1 MIHLYNT
8 LLYEPIF
15 NLLVYLY
22 NTIALHDI
30 GIAIII
36 ITILIKLIL
45 YPLSVKSIK
54 AQKALQDLQPKMEEL
69 KKKYKKQ
76 PEILG
81 REMMKLYKENKISPA
96 SSCLPLLIQMP
107 FLIAVY
113 HVFRN
118 GFKTETL
125 DLLYPFIHNP
135 GSINP
140 LAFGLLDFSERN
152 IVIAVMA
159 GAAQYWT
166 SKMLITKRQPKVP
179 GAKDEGMASMMNKQ
193 MLYFMPAITIF
204 IGISLP
210 AGLTFY
216 WFLTTLLTAFQQL
229 YIFKKHGMDNSH
241 QPVVVPSTAQKTEVQ
256 DIKQI
261 ERPNRHEQ
269 QKQ

>member
-1 MIHLYNT
+1 MLELYNT

-22 NTIALHDI
+22 NTIAFHDI
-30 GIAIII
+30 GIAIVI
-36 ITILIKLIL
+36 ITVIIKLIL

-54 AQKALQDLQPKMEEL
+54 AQKALQDLQPKMEAI
-69 KKKYKKQ
+69 KKKYKGQ
-76 PEILG
+76 AEVLG

-118 GFKTETL
+118 GFKPETL
-125 DLLYPFIHNP
+125 DLLYPFVSSP

-140 LAFGLLDFSERN
+140 IAFGLIDFSEKN
-152 IVIAVMA
+152 IIIAILA
-159 GAAQYWT
+159 GAAQFWT
-166 SKMLITKRQPKVP
+166 SKMLITKRQPNIS

-210 AGLTFY
+210 GGLTFY

-229 YIFKKHGMDNSH
+229 YILKKHEGSNG
-241 QPVVVPSTAQKTEVQ
+241 PIVVPADVKNASAEE
-256 DIKQI
+256 IKLLNKKN
-261 ERPNRHEQ
+261 EDQ
-269 QKQ
+269 Q

>member
-1 MIHLYNT
+1 MIELYNT
-8 LLYEPIF
+8 LLYKPIF

-22 NTIALHDI
+22 NTVAFHDI

-36 ITILIKLIL
+36 ITVIIKLIL

-54 AQKALQDLQPKMEEL
+54 AQKALQDLQPKMEAL
-69 KKKYKKQ
+69 KKKHKGK

-118 GFKTETL
+118 GFKPETL
-125 DLLYPFIHNP
+125 DLLYSFVSNP

-140 LAFGLLDFSERN
+140 IAFGLINFSERN
-152 IVIAVMA
+152 IIIAILA
-159 GAAQYWT
+159 GAAQFWT
-166 SKMLITKRQPKVP
+166 SKMLITKRQPNVS

-210 AGLTFY
+210 GGLTFY

-229 YIFKKHGMDNSH
+229 YILKKHGSVSS
-241 QPVVVPSTAQKTEVQ
+241 PIIVPADAQGAQAEE
-256 DIKQI
+256 IKAI
-261 ERPNRHEQ
+261 KEKDEDQ
-269 QKQ
+269 Q